1 MAATALLAGCSNVP
15 FAGKPIVQPCPTYF
29 ILEDAAALT
38 KFKDGPGRDLTD
50 IEYRAEMKT
59 VELTCLSN
67 IDRETKS
74 GTMDVD
80 VVPVVGAELGA
91 AYSGETATL
100 PYFVVVTNAEKKIL
114 YRDELRF
121 EISFKGNR
129 TRLIARPATTTI
141 EIPITPEVNSKY
153 YQIYSGFAL
162 SEDQAAFNRKA
173 IQDRLR

>member
-1 MAATALLAGCSNVP
+1 MP
-15 FAGKPIVQPCPTYF
+15 FSGKPIVQPCPPYF
-29 ILEDAAALT
+29 ILEDAATLT

-50 IEYRAEMKT
+50 IEYRAQMKT
-59 VELTCLSN
+59 VELACLSN

-74 GTMDVD
+74 GSMDID

-91 AYSGETATL
+91 AYSGETAML

-114 YRDELRF
+114 YRDELQF

-129 TRLIARPATTTI
+129 SRLIARPAVTTI
-141 EIPITPEVNSKY
+141 EVLITPEVSSKY

-162 SEDQAAFNRKA
+162 TEDQAAFNRKV